1 MAFTDDRLDTF
12 VAVCEQ
18 KSFTKAGEKLGLTQ
32 PAVSQHIH
40 KIEQELNANLFLRRK
55 GELVLSPEGEV
66 VLLYAKRI
74 RALCKKMGESVKT
87 AQSGIKKIRI
97 GITHTQESGLMV
109 EALSRLAR
117 SLNNL
122 SITFITDNITNLY
135 DMLENFEIDVAVIE
149 EKPTKPNLN
158 FVVLATDYLLCVM
171 SPDNPLAK
179 KSAVTL
185 SELKRQTLILRLPS
199 SSTRQKFEAT
209 LASIGE
215 SIDSF
220 DVAVEVDNVAT
231 IKNLVKKNIGVSV
244 LANSVCLKEIAKHSL
259 VALPVENLSMIRETS
274 VVYHNTF
281 THSEVIARIAEAYA
295 AVTQIM
301 GK

>member
-74 RALCKKMGESVKT
+74 RALCQKMGESVKT

>member
-1 MAFTDDRLDTF
+1 MPFADERLETF
-12 VAVCEQ
+12 ATVCDC
-18 KSFTKAGEKLGLTQ
+18 KSFTKAAEKLSLTQ
-32 PAVSQHIH
+32 PAVSQHIR
-40 KIEQELNANLFLRRK
+40 KIEEELNVKLFLRRK
-55 GELVLSPEGEV
+55 GDLVLSPEGEV
-66 VLLYAKRI
+66 VLLYAKRM
-74 RALCKKMGESVKT
+74 RALCQTMLDSVTFSK
-87 AQSGIKKIRI
+87 SGLKKIRI

-109 EALSRLAR
+109 EVLSRLAGTTD
-117 SLNNL
+117 NV

-171 SPDNPLAK
+171 SPDNPLANQ
-179 KSAVTL
+179 SAVTL
-185 SELKRQTLILRLPS
+185 AQLKRQHLILRLPS

-209 LASIGE
+209 LSSIGE

-220 DVAVEVDNVAT
+220 DIGIEVDSVAT
-231 IKNLVKKNIGVSV
+231 IKNLIKKNIGVSV
-244 LANSVCLKEIAKHSL
+244 LANSVCLKEVAKHSL
-259 VALPVENLSMIRETS
+259 VALPVENVSMIRETT

-281 THSEVIARIAEAYA
+281 THPEVIARIAEAYRTISQA
-295 AVTQIM
+295 I